1 MPPLEIH
8 HEMLQ
13 HGLFHDV
20 IGWMVSLIV
29 HYGIA
34 GLFVSSLL
42 GSTIFIPFSV
52 EAVLPVMV
60 GLKLDLVQI
69 IIVATIGA
77 TIGTCVNY
85 GIGYFATELV
95 EKRLGRDN
103 IKKAKE
109 LMDKH
114 GWPGLFLILVAP
126 IPLPIPV
133 DPLTVIPGLAKMNF
147 SEFTLVV
154 FCAKLIKYSIFVAVF
169 TGVINLLHI

>member
-1 MPPLEIH
+1 MPPVEPPH
-8 HEMLQ
+8 GMFHE
-13 HGLFHDV
+13 V

-69 IIVATIGA
+69 VLVATIGA
-77 TIGTCVNY
+77 TIGTCINY
-85 GIGYFATELV
+85 AIGYYATELV
-95 EKRLGRDN
+95 EKRLGEEN
-103 IKKAKE
+103 LKKAKH

-147 SEFTLVV
+147 KEFALVV
-154 FCAKLIKYSIFVAVF
+154 FFAKLIKYTIFVAVS
-169 TGVINLLHI
+169 TGVISLLHI